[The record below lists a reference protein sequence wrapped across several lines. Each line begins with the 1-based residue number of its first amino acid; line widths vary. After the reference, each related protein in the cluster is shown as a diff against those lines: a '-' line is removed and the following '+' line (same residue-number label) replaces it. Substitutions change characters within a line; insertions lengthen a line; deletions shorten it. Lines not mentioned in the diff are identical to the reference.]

1 MYSTRCSRCL
11 GVFMVPVAIVST
23 LANLLLLFPGM
34 HYHYLLED
42 HVTSQAKWCTGIW
55 ISGFVA
61 IVKIRMHRVDMCCMT
76 LMTCLFSQ
84 MLFRVLNLCVAGLAA
99 AICFIVSN
107 TGLVNGPLCVSN
119 TCVCARAHTCMV
131 FVVCSETSYL
141 FEPERWASACDEPQ
155 GVVMWN
161 IVLFLTIMAAIQ
173 QLQAVKVKRIIS
185 NTAFNGVPHFSLGC
199 SCLKNAVCKGFR
211 KFLIRECE

>member
-55 ISGFVA
+55 ISGFV
-61 IVKIRMHRVDMCCMT
+61 
-76 LMTCLFSQ
+76 

-107 TGLVNGPLCVSN
+107 TGLVNGPLCLHN
-119 TCVCARAHTCMV
+119 GTEGLKWDTPLKK
-131 FVVCSETSYL
+131 TKIDYL

-161 IVLFLTIMAAIQ
+161 IVLFLTIMAASG
-173 QLQAVKVKRIIS
+173 LQVTISAVQILNIV
-185 NTAFNGVPHFSLGC
+185 LDLQ
-199 SCLKNAVCKGFR
+199 SCN
-211 KFLIRECE
+211 I

>member
-61 IVKIRMHRVDMCCMT
+61 HVAARGFTTSYAKEGC
-76 LMTCLFSQ
+76 CLFRVK

-107 TGLVNGPLCVSN
+107 TGLVNGPLCLHN
-119 TCVCARAHTCMV
+119 GTEGLKWDTPLKKTKID
-131 FVVCSETSYL
+131 ETSYL

-161 IVLFLTIMAAIQ
+161 IVLFLTIMAASG
-173 QLQAVKVKRIIS
+173 LQVTISAVQILNIVLGVIFGPDSYSKK
-185 NTAFNGVPHFSLGC
+185 GVP
-199 SCLKNAVCKGFR
+199 A
-211 KFLIRECE
+211 